1 MLGLEGSILAA
12 ELMGATAVGVD
23 GRLAV
28 AEAPRWQPHLATLK
42 DQQDDQH
49 TEGLEA
55 RLGSLDTSQGTK
67 SR

>member
-28 AEAPRWQPHLATLK
+28 AKAPRWQPPSGHLERSA
-42 DQQDDQH
+42 
-49 TEGLEA
+49 G
-55 RLGSLDTSQGTK
+55 
-67 SR
+67 

>member
-1 MLGLEGSILAA
+1 MGS
-12 ELMGATAVGVD
+12 
-23 GRLAV
+23 
-28 AEAPRWQPHLATLK
+28 PHLATLK

-55 RLGSLDTSQGTK
+55 SLGSLDMSQGTK